1 MELGWIKLHRSIR
14 KNWIWSDAKKLKWWL
29 DLLMMANH
37 KDNKLLI
44 GNELLIIKRGSLHT
58 SIINLSTRWDAD
70 KKTVKKFLTLL
81 EKDNMITLNSSS
93 IGTTINISNYN
104 GYQDF
109 NEGQSPMESTSMSN
123 MSSTLDEAISTPLN
137 DHDSSSKALTS
148 KSALNS
154 TSVDIPSAT
163 LNGFTSPPS
172 KDNTMTYNDTII
184 ASYTMANANNFT
196 ATMDIPK
203 PVNFKEF
210 NGMETNNNI
219 NNINNIN
226 NYQEGKKEKELEE
239 DIKKENVKALSS
251 KVPISNKV
259 SSTSE
264 NSILENPILENSIL
278 ENEAKVM
285 DASTPSQSKPM
296 PIFFPTS
303 THEKIFNALGEIA
316 YKTWFMDSLIT
327 PSEKSIEIQ
336 VDSAFKKEVITSKFR
351 IKLGMLLG
359 KTVFIEMK

>member
-81 EKDNMITLNSSS
+81 EKDNMVTLNSSS
-93 IGTTINISNYN
+93 IGTTIHISNYN

-109 NEGQSPMESTSMSN
+109 NEGQSPTEAPSMSN
-123 MSSTLDEAISTPLN
+123 MSSPLDEAISTPLN

-163 LNGFTSPPS
+163 LDGFTFPPS
-172 KDNTMTYNDTII
+172 KDNAMTYNGTII
-184 ASYTMANANNFT
+184 ASSTMPNANNFT

-203 PVNFKEF
+203 PMNFKEF
-210 NGMETNNNI
+210 NGMETN

-239 DIKKENVKALSS
+239 DLKKEKLKALSS

-264 NSILENPILENSIL
+264 NSILENPILEN
-278 ENEAKVM
+278 EAKVM

-296 PIFFPTS
+296 PMSFPTS

-316 YKTWFMDSLIT
+316 YKTWFMDSLIN
-327 PSEKSIEIQ
+327 PSEKSIKIQ

>member
-37 KDNKLLI
+37 KDNKILI
-44 GNELLIIKRGSLHT
+44 GNELLLIKRGSLHT

-93 IGTTINISNYN
+93 IGTTIHISNYN

-109 NEGQSPMESTSMSN
+109 NEGQSPTEAPSMSN
-123 MSSTLDEAISTPLN
+123 MFPPLDEAISTPLN
-137 DHDSSSKALTS
+137 THDSSSKTPTS

-154 TSVDIPSAT
+154 TSMDIPSAT
-163 LNGFTSPPS
+163 SDGFTSWPL

-184 ASYTMANANNFT
+184 ASSTMANANNFT
-196 ATMDIPK
+196 ATIDIPK
-203 PVNFKEF
+203 SVNFKEL

-219 NNINNIN
+219 NNINN
-226 NYQEGKKEKELEE
+226 YKEGEKEKELEE
-239 DIKKENVKALSS
+239 DLNKENLKSLSS
-251 KVPISNKV
+251 KMTTCSKIS
-259 SSTSE
+259 SPSE

-278 ENEAKVM
+278 ENEAKIMEV
-285 DASTPSQSKPM
+285 STPSQSKPM
-296 PIFFPTS
+296 PISFPTS
-303 THEKIFNALGEIA
+303 THEKIFNSLGEIA

-327 PSEKSIEIQ
+327 PSEKSIKIQ
-336 VDSAFKKEVITSKFR
+336 VDSALKKEVLTSKFR